1 MAASTWRAAFL
12 LAVVLFLSVCSRA
25 DASAAAAAA
34 AAAEDGAEEE
44 EEVNT
49 EKIIFFE

>member
-34 AAAEDGAEEE
+34 AEDGAEEE

-49 EKIIFFE
+49 EKILFFE

>member
-34 AAAEDGAEEE
+34 AEDGAEEE
-44 EEVNT
+44 EEEVNK

>member
-34 AAAEDGAEEE
+34 AEDGAEEE